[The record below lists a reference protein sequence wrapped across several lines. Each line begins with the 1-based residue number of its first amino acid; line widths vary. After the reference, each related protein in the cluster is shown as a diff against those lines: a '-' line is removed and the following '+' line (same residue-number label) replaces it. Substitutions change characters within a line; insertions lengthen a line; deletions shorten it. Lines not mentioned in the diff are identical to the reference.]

1 MKKLL
6 FFALTLLL
14 AASCKEAPRYTIT
27 GNTGKGGDT
36 LYLFGLD
43 SRYEKIEKI
52 ACDKQGTFTHTVKT
66 DTIAPLG
73 LVMPSGELITLFAEP
88 NVEAQLLP
96 DSIKGEG
103 WIVKGG
109 REQALYDSIAG
120 IIAKAESNSQ
130 KQVHIEAFTRSHPM
144 SNVNVE
150 IIRRFMVDIPQPNN
164 NFILSRIRN
173 LGGTLQ
179 DHEFFTEM
187 QERTDSRNSNII
199 YKMLPSFSY
208 TTADGKKVTQKRYR
222 EKMLIVNFWAAWDS
236 LSRKQMK
243 EISRQFAGCDTS
255 RMSMLNISL
264 DYDTALWR
272 SSITRDSIA
281 GDNVCD
287 GKAWYNDTA
296 KRFNISSLPF
306 TLIASPYQRIDLFGL
321 TADQFTNVTD
331 SLSKKYFKEKD
342 KKLKRNSPK
351 RR

>member
-14 AASCKEAPRYTIT
+14 AASCKEAPHYTIT

-88 NVEAQLLP
+88 NVEAQLLL

-130 KQVHIEAFTRSHPM
+130 KQVHIEAFTRANPM

-179 DHEFFTEM
+179 DHEFFIEM
-187 QERTDSRNSNII
+187 QERTDSKNSNII
-199 YKMLPSFSY
+199 YKLMPSFSY
-208 TTADGKKVTQKRYR
+208 TTANGKKITQRTYKD
-222 EKMLIVNFWAAWDS
+222 KMLVVNFWAAWDS
-236 LSRKQMK
+236 LSRTQMK
-243 EISRQFAGCDTS
+243 EISKLFATCDTS
-255 RMSMLNISL
+255 KMSMLNISL

-272 SSITRDSIA
+272 RSIACDSIA

-287 GKAWYNDTA
+287 GKAWYNNTA
-296 KRFNISSLPF
+296 MRFNISGLPF

-321 TADQFTNVTD
+321 TADQFSHATD
-331 SLSKKYFKEKD
+331 SLAEKYFKEK
-342 KKLKRNSPK
+342 KPKRNSPK

>member
-109 REQALYDSIAG
+109 REQALYDSIA
-120 IIAKAESNSQ
+120 
-130 KQVHIEAFTRSHPM
+130 
-144 SNVNVE
+144 
-150 IIRRFMVDIPQPNN
+150 
-164 NFILSRIRN
+164 
-173 LGGTLQ
+173 
-179 DHEFFTEM
+179 
-187 QERTDSRNSNII
+187 
-199 YKMLPSFSY
+199 
-208 TTADGKKVTQKRYR
+208 
-222 EKMLIVNFWAAWDS
+222 
-236 LSRKQMK
+236 
-243 EISRQFAGCDTS
+243 
-255 RMSMLNISL
+255 
-264 DYDTALWR
+264 
-272 SSITRDSIA
+272 
-281 GDNVCD
+281 
-287 GKAWYNDTA
+287 
-296 KRFNISSLPF
+296 
-306 TLIASPYQRIDLFGL
+306 AS
-321 TADQFTNVTD
+321 
-331 SLSKKYFKEKD
+331 
-342 KKLKRNSPK
+342 
-351 RR
+351 